1 VSEQKIHYQLLRID
15 LTTQQSNLEEIP
27 FELYLEL
34 VGGKGIGSK
43 LLLDELEPKVDPLG
57 PGNKMIFVTGPLSG
71 TLFPTSNRYGVLFK
85 SPLTGGYAECYSGG
99 RLAERMI
106 AAGVQVV
113 IIEGAA
119 KSPVYL
125 EITEKSAKFQDA
137 TTLWGKDTI
146 QTYEALQI
154 DARKDA
160 DMVCIGPAGE
170 NLVKIACLQ
179 NSKWHSAGRCGP
191 GAVMGSK
198 KLKAIVFSGKE
209 KSPLNQRPEFR
220 ALVQKI
226 LEKLRAQPDTYG
238 KDGFYRQFGT
248 PIIADWANEL
258 GCFTSRYFTQGYS
271 PHADKINAHAMKEQI
286 FKKHTGCW
294 NCPFTCGKFVE
305 VAEGEYKCAVEGP
318 EYETIAL
325 IGGVCDIRDIRAVAM
340 LNEYCDRMGIDTISA
355 GSLAGFLIEAKRRN
369 LIPGAETLTIDY
381 DNPLGVL
388 DFFKLLVKKEGLGAE
403 FAQGSKYVAE
413 KYGLEDLVMHVKG
426 LDFAG
431 YDPRS
436 FRGFTLSY
444 GVAPEGPTHLRSV
457 FHGIERNMPNR
468 LEYENKAAPM
478 LSEEDRMAIL
488 DSLIVCKF
496 IRGVLDWGTI
506 TEIYNTIFETHVDN
520 GTLREIAG
528 KIVTLSRKFN
538 VREGFSRK
546 DDYMPPRTYKEAL
559 PKRNG
564 ETPALDR
571 EKYDMMLSEYYKLRG
586 WSNDGKPE

>member
-1 VSEQKIHYQLLRID
+1 MSEQHVKYQLLRIN
-15 LTTQQSNLEEIP
+15 LSNYQSRLEEIP
-27 FELYLEL
+27 FESYLEL
-34 VGGKGIGSK
+34 FGGKGIGSK
-43 LLLDELEPKVDPLG
+43 LLFDELKPKVDPLG
-57 PGNKMIFVTGPLSG
+57 PSNKMIFVTGPLSG

-113 IIEGAA
+113 VIEGTA
-119 KSPVYL
+119 KTPVYL
-125 EITEKSAKFQDA
+125 EITEKSAKFHDA
-137 TTLWGKDTI
+137 ASLWGKDTI
-146 QTYEALQI
+146 QTYEALQM
-154 DARKDA
+154 DTRKDA

-198 KLKAIVFSGKE
+198 KLKAIIFSGKE
-209 KSPLNQRPEFR
+209 KSSLNQNPEFK

-226 LEKLRAQPDTYG
+226 LAKLRSQPDVYG

-258 GCFTSRYFTQGYS
+258 GCFPTRYFTAGYD
-271 PHADKINAHAMKEQI
+271 PYAEKINAHAMKDQI
-286 FKKHTGCW
+286 FRKHAGCW

-305 VAEGEYKCAVEGP
+305 VTEGDYKCAVEGP

-325 IGGVCDIRDIRAVAM
+325 IGGVCDIRDIGAVAM
-340 LNEYCDRMGIDTISA
+340 LNEFCDRMGIDTISA
-355 GSLAGFLIEAKRRN
+355 GSLAGFMIEAKRRG
-369 LIPGAETLTIDY
+369 LIPGAETLSIDY
-381 DNPLGVL
+381 DNPKGVL
-388 DFFKLLVKKEGLGAE
+388 EFFKLLVQKEGLGTD
-403 FAQGSKYVAE
+403 FAQGSRYVAE
-413 KYGLEDLVMHVKG
+413 KYGLESLVMHVKG

-431 YDPRS
+431 YDPRC

-444 GVAPEGPTHLRSV
+444 GVSPEGPTHLRSV

-478 LSEEDRMAIL
+478 LAEEDRMAII

-496 IRGVLDWGTI
+496 V
-506 TEIYNTIFETHVDN
+506 
-520 GTLREIAG
+520 REIGRA
-528 KIVTLSRKFN
+528 SC
-538 VREGFSRK
+538 RERV
-546 DDYMPPRTYKEAL
+546 
-559 PKRNG
+559 
-564 ETPALDR
+564 
-571 EKYDMMLSEYYKLRG
+571 
-586 WSNDGKPE
+586 